1 MHIPKTLI
9 YFHGYG
15 SDRQSRKFLN
25 LQSAMKEVEMIAF
38 EWTPDTNFKDYMNIA
53 FTAVANTQ
61 EVIVVGDSA
70 GANFAYQ
77 LREMRQTH
85 GLKTILVLTSP
96 LLNYTNQLRVPV
108 PITDNL
114 QNALVVIPQIS
125 DALLLLAKND
135 EVLDFSQYD
144 IYNQPNTVVVYV
156 DDNHQLERFEAYI
169 GYIKAYIGEHNP
181 H

>member
-1 MHIPKTLI
+1 MQIQKTLV

-15 SDRQSRKFLN
+15 SDGQSRKFLN
-25 LQSAMKEVEMIAF
+25 LQSAMRGVEMTAF

-53 FTAVANTQ
+53 FTTVVNTQ

-77 LREMRQTH
+77 LREMRQAH

-96 LLNYTNQLRVPV
+96 LLNYPSQLRVPV
-108 PITDNL
+108 PITNNL
-114 QNALVVIPQIS
+114 QNALVVIPQVS

-135 EVLDFSQYD
+135 EVLDFSCFD
-144 IYNQPNTVVVYV
+144 VHNQSNTVLIYV
-156 DDNHQLERFEAYI
+156 DDNHLLERFEAYI
-169 GYIKAYIGEHNP
+169 EYIKGYIVEQETY
-181 H
+181 